1 MWSEDELLVL
11 RILPDPEFI
20 DGVIEEVTSFFK
32 YGVLPELLGKW
43 YTKTPIHCTSS
54 DFRGDETDQTQSSST
69 SSDKWCYCR
78 GPEEGQMICCDNKK
92 YPISWYHTDCLRI
105 VTIPK
110 GKWYCPDCKKETVKR
125 KT

>member
-20 DGVIEEVTSFFK
+20 NGVIEEVTSFFK

-54 DFRGDETDQTQSSST
+54 DFRGDETDQTQNSSLAVT
-69 SSDKWCYCR
+69 SGVIVEDQRKDK
-78 GPEEGQMICCDNKK
+78 
-92 YPISWYHTDCLRI
+92 
-105 VTIPK
+105 
-110 GKWYCPDCKKETVKR
+110 
-125 KT
+125 